1 MEVSRTSGIGATG
14 TDLPHCAVEDASY
27 GPVPC
32 VWKNNDGTVA
42 FYVFRARPSECANG
56 GLRFHYPAK
65 NGVPAHDEF
74 ECD

>member
-1 MEVSRTSGIGATG
+1 
-14 TDLPHCAVEDASY
+14 VEDASY